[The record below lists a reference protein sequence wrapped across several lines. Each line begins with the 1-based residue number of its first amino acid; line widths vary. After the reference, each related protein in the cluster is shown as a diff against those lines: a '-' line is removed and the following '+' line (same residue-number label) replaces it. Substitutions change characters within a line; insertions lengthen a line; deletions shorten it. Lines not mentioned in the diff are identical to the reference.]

1 MPRQAKPIE
10 KPLPERTLVL
20 DNGAYTIKAG
30 FASDTLDVEKECH
43 LLPNCIAR
51 ARDKRVWIGGQLERC
66 TDFGE
71 MAFRRPVEKGYLVN
85 WESERE
91 IWCNSFF
98 DDDAK
103 LKCDPR
109 ETNLI
114 LTEAPNAPA
123 ALQTNCDQMI
133 FEEFEFASYYR
144 CVGASLNAYNNIPS
158 LFGDPPR
165 QPATPPSPVE
175 TLLLIDTGFSHT
187 AVTPVLNGRPV
198 QSAIRRLDIG
208 GKFLT
213 NYLKELVSIRHYNMI
228 DETHLMNE
236 VKEAVCY
243 VSHDFK
249 GDLERTWKGS
259 VGDRRKPGGD
269 GATDVI
275 VDYVL
280 PDYNTHRVGF
290 VRPHDPSL
298 SGKLKKLG
306 SAAGA
311 SGDGFEDFMTL
322 GNERFT
328 VPELLFSPSDVG
340 MKQGGLAEV
349 VMQSLQVLP
358 TGLWS
363 AMLANVVVVG
373 GNAKIAGF
381 VERLEAEIRSLAPAD
396 CILRVTKPADPVKY
410 TWLGGA
416 NLANN
421 RTALKEMAVTRQ
433 EYLEHG
439 SGWVARKFSGGAG
452 TTK

>member
-1 MPRQAKPIE
+1 MPRQPKPTE
-10 KPLPERTLVL
+10 KPLPERTLIL

-30 FASDTLDVEKECH
+30 FASDFPDVEDCH
-43 LLPNCIAR
+43 LIPNCIAR
-51 ARDKRVWIGGQLERC
+51 ARDKRIWIGGQLEHC
-66 TDFGE
+66 KDFGE

-85 WESERE
+85 WEGERE

-114 LTEAPNAPA
+114 LTEAPNAPV

-144 CVGASLNAYNNIPS
+144 CVGASLNTYNDIPS
-158 LFGDPPR
+158 LFDDSARP
-165 QPATPPSPVE
+165 PATPPSPVE
-175 TLLLIDTGFSHT
+175 TLLLIDSGFSHT
-187 AVTPVLNGRPV
+187 TVTPLVHGRPV

-208 GKFLT
+208 GKLLT

-259 VGDRRKPGGD
+259 VGDRRKPGSD
-269 GATDVI
+269 GVDIV

-280 PDYNTHRVGF
+280 PDYNTQKAGF
-290 VRPHDPSL
+290 MRSHDPSL

-306 SAAGA
+306 SSAGA
-311 SGDGFEDFMTL
+311 NGDAGFEDFMTL

-328 VPELLFSPSDVG
+328 VPELLLSPGDVG
-340 MKQGGLAEV
+340 MKQAGLAEV
-349 VMQSLQVLP
+349 VMQSLRVLP
-358 TGLWS
+358 IGLWS
-363 AMLANVVVVG
+363 AVLANVVVVG
-373 GNAKIAGF
+373 GNAKVPGF

-396 CILRVTKPADPVKY
+396 CILRVARPADPIKY
-410 TWLGGA
+410 AWLGGA
-416 NLANN
+416 NLAKN
-421 RTALKEMAVTRQ
+421 RPILKEMVVTRQ

-439 SGWVARKFSGGAG
+439 GGWVAKKFSGGVGAP
-452 TTK
+452 K